1 MKDIFLGEQKQDGRY
16 KRKGVVLDSESDGVP
31 LQRQRVKGTPR
42 EEPWR
47 EANDPFHEE
56 LSLIC

>member
-1 MKDIFLGEQKQDGRY
+1 M
-16 KRKGVVLDSESDGVP
+16 VLDSASDGLP
-31 LQRQRVKGTPR
+31 LQRQRVKGTLR

-47 EANDPFHEE
+47 EANEPFHEE